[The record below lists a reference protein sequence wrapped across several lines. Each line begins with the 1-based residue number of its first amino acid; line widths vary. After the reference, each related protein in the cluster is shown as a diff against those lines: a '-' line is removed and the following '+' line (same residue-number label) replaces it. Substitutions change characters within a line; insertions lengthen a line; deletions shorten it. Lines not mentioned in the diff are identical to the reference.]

1 MAQWVRAHTT
11 NPDDLTTVPR
21 THMVEENQLTQARC
35 PLTYTA
41 C

>member
-1 MAQWVRAHTT
+1 MAQWVRAHIT

-21 THMVEENQLTQARC
+21 TQMVEEKQLTQAC
-35 PLTYTA
+35 CFLTYIA